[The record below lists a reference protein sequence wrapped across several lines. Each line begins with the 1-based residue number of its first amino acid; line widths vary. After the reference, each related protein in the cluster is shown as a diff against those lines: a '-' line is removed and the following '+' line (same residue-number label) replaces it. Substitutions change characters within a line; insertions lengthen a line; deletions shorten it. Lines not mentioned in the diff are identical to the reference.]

1 MKKPETLHLLPVRA
15 ESAAPALLRG
25 KKLDQRAVFQLVR
38 KVDWKKAGLIAGG
51 TAAVCAA
58 AGTVSRYKFYQGIV
72 ARELK
77 KQLAPLNDKLDA
89 LQDEN
94 RMLRAELEKKQRD
107 RTGARVLIACFQPL
121 VALGIGFVPARI
133 GVGAVRRHREVD
145 PLIRLCGQ
153 RKFVG
158 NIAIARLGKGGNITT
173 DVLLKIYETLNCHME
188 DILEIIDEYGEIKC
202 LMKKES

>member
-38 KVDWKKAGLIAGG
+38 KVDWKIAGS
-51 TAAVCAA
+51 TAVVCAA

-94 RMLRAELEKKQRD
+94 RMLRAELEKKQ
-107 RTGARVLIACFQPL
+107 A
-121 VALGIGFVPARI
+121 PA
-133 GVGAVRRHREVD
+133 E
-145 PLIRLCGQ
+145 
-153 RKFVG
+153 
-158 NIAIARLGKGGNITT
+158 
-173 DVLLKIYETLNCHME
+173 
-188 DILEIIDEYGEIKC
+188 
-202 LMKKES
+202 ESN

>member
-38 KVDWKKAGLIAGG
+38 KIDWKKAGLIAGG

-58 AGTVSRYKFYQGIV
+58 AGTASRYKFYQGIV

-94 RMLRAELEKKQRD
+94 RMLRAELEKKQ
-107 RTGARVLIACFQPL
+107 A
-121 VALGIGFVPARI
+121 PA
-133 GVGAVRRHREVD
+133 E
-145 PLIRLCGQ
+145 
-153 RKFVG
+153 
-158 NIAIARLGKGGNITT
+158 
-173 DVLLKIYETLNCHME
+173 
-188 DILEIIDEYGEIKC
+188 
-202 LMKKES
+202 ESN

>member
-25 KKLDQRAVFQLVR
+25 KKLDQRTVFQFGR
-38 KVDWKKAGLIAGG
+38 KINWKKAGLIAGG

-94 RMLRAELEKKQRD
+94 RMLRAALEKKQ
-107 RTGARVLIACFQPL
+107 A
-121 VALGIGFVPARI
+121 PA
-133 GVGAVRRHREVD
+133 E
-145 PLIRLCGQ
+145 
-153 RKFVG
+153 
-158 NIAIARLGKGGNITT
+158 
-173 DVLLKIYETLNCHME
+173 
-188 DILEIIDEYGEIKC
+188 
-202 LMKKES
+202 ESN